1 MNLKNKSIINTFV
14 PVGDLY
20 HWYGMGYTNCSLETG
35 IIPPQN
41 CPGIYFEFGHCGFR
55 TDHAVNLYTSP
66 DLENWTFIGDIF
78 PKGARPDGI
87 YFRYKRESLLT
98 KWKSQLHQL
107 LSTYLD
113 DDLPRNR
120 QAERNVFWGR
130 KLQLSPFNFVWN
142 AILNSLLP
150 FHCMISIL
158 SQKCLRTYRVF

>member
-66 DLENWTFIGDIF
+66 DLENWTFIRDIF

-87 YFRYKRESLLT
+87 YFRYKRISLDKMKVTVTYYLPILMMIYQGIDRLRET
-98 KWKSQLHQL
+98 FFGEENSNCPRSILCEMQFRTLSQLF
-107 LSTYLD
+107 T
-113 DDLPRNR
+113 
-120 QAERNVFWGR
+120 V
-130 KLQLSPFNFVWN
+130 
-142 AILNSLLP
+142 
-150 FHCMISIL
+150 
-158 SQKCLRTYRVF
+158 